1 MTTPFRERNPVK
13 VGAVSLLVLV
23 ALVLMAFKADSLPL
37 IGGGDTYYAMF
48 SDSSGIKPN
57 DEVRIAGV
65 RVGKVTG
72 VDLDQDKGQVK
83 VAFKI
88 DSGADFGTDTN
99 AEIKVKTLL
108 GAMFLALQPKG
119 SGQLEAGSTIPV
131 SRTRSAYDVVEAFS
145 GLAERAQ
152 DIDLPQLTES
162 LNTLADAT
170 QNTPEE
176 LQSTLKGLSALSA
189 NVAARDQQLNTL
201 LGNLKKVSGVLASRD
216 QDIVTLMK
224 SSDELL
230 RAVVARRDA
239 VHELLVSTSRLS
251 TELTALVRESRAD
264 LQPALSNLKSV
275 VDVLR
280 KNQNNLDNSLRLM
293 APFYRVF
300 TNVLGTGPWFD
311 TWISNLPPGPAL
323 GAGQ

>member
-1 MTTPFRERNPVK
+1 MTKPFRERNPVK
-13 VGAVSLLVLV
+13 IGAVSLLIVL
-23 ALVLMAFKADSLPL
+23 ALLVMAFKADSLPL
-37 IGGGDTYYAMF
+37 IGGGDTYYASF
-48 SDSSGIKPN
+48 TDSSGIRPN

-72 VDLDQDKGQVK
+72 VGLDGDHVK
-83 VAFKI
+83 VTFRITSA
-88 DSGADFGTDTN
+88 ADFGTETN

-108 GAMFLALQPKG
+108 GQMFLALEPKG
-119 SGQLEAGSTIPV
+119 SGQLKKGSTIPT
-131 SRTRSAYDVVEAFS
+131 SRTRSAYDVVQAFS

-152 DIDLPQLTES
+152 QIDLPQLTQS

-176 LQSTLKGLSALSA
+176 LKSTLKGLSALSA
-189 NVAARDQQLNTL
+189 NVAARDSQLNTL
-201 LGNLKKVSGVLASRD
+201 LGNLQKVSGVLSDRD
-216 QDIVTLMK
+216 EDIVTLMK

-239 VHELLVSTSRLS
+239 IHELLVSTSNLS
-251 TELTALVRESRAD
+251 TELTALVEQSRAD
-264 LQPALSNLKSV
+264 LKPALSNLKSV

-300 TNVLGTGPWFD
+300 TNTLGTGPWFD

>member
-1 MTTPFRERNPVK
+1 MSIPFRERNPVK

-23 ALVLMAFKADSLPL
+23 AFILIAFKADSLPL
-37 IGGGDTYYAMF
+37 IGGGDTYYAAF
-48 SDSSGIKPN
+48 TDSSGIKPN

-72 VDLDQDKGQVK
+72 VDLDGDHVK
-83 VAFKI
+83 VTFKI
-88 DSGADFGTDTN
+88 SSGADFGKDTN

-108 GAMFLALQPKG
+108 GAMFLALEPKG
-119 SGQLEAGSTIPV
+119 SGQLKAGSTIPT

-145 GLAERAQ
+145 GLAQRAE
-152 DIDLPQLTES
+152 DINLPQLTQS

-170 QNTPEE
+170 KNTPEE
-176 LQSTLKGLSALSA
+176 LKSTLQGLSALSA
-189 NVAARDQQLNTL
+189 NVAARDTQLNTL
-201 LGNLKKVSGVLASRD
+201 LGNLKKVSGVLADRD
-216 QDIVTLMK
+216 QDIVSLMK
-224 SSDELL
+224 DSDVLL
-230 RAVVARRDA
+230 RAVVARRAA
-239 VHELLVSTSRLS
+239 VHELLVSTSKLS
-251 TELTALVRESRAD
+251 TELTALVQQSRAD
-264 LQPALSNLKSV
+264 LTPALSNLKSV

-311 TWISNLPPGPAL
+311 TWISNLPPGPAV
-323 GAGQ
+323 GVGQ

>member
-1 MTTPFRERNPVK
+1 MMPFRERNPVK
-13 VGAVSLLVLV
+13 IGGVSLVIVLALLV
-23 ALVLMAFKADSLPL
+23 MAFKADSLPL
-37 IGGGDTYYAMF
+37 IGGGDTYYADF
-48 SDSSGIKPN
+48 SDSSGIKVN

-65 RVGKVTG
+65 RVGKVTSVG
-72 VDLDQDKGQVK
+72 LDGDHVK
-83 VAFKI
+83 VAFRITK
-88 DSGADFGTDTN
+88 GADFGTESG

-108 GAMFLALQPKG
+108 GQMFLALEPKG
-119 SGQLEAGSTIPV
+119 GGQLKKGSTIPA

-152 DIDLPQLTES
+152 QIDLPQLTQS

-170 QNTPEE
+170 QNTPEA
-176 LQSTLKGLSALSA
+176 LKSTLKGLSALSA
-189 NVAARDQQLNTL
+189 NVAARDDQLNTL
-201 LGNLKKVSGVLASRD
+201 LGNLKKVSGVLADHD

-224 SSDELL
+224 SSDQLL

-239 VHELLVSTSRLS
+239 IHELLVSTSHLS
-251 TELTALVRESRAD
+251 TELTALVRQSRAD
-264 LQPALSNLKSV
+264 LHPALANLQSV

-280 KNQNNLDNSLRLM
+280 KNQNNLDNALRLM

-300 TNVLGTGPWFD
+300 TNTLGTGPWFD

-323 GAGQ
+323 GVGQ

>member
-1 MTTPFRERNPVK
+1 MMPFRERNPVK
-13 VGAVSLLVLV
+13 VGAVSLVVLV
-23 ALVLMAFKADSLPL
+23 AIVLMAFKADSLPL
-37 IGGGDTYYAMF
+37 IGGGDTYYADF

-72 VDLDQDKGQVK
+72 VGLDGDHVK
-83 VAFKI
+83 VTFKI
-88 DSGADFGTDTN
+88 SSGADFGTETN

-108 GAMFLALQPKG
+108 GAMFLALEPKG
-119 SGQLEAGSTIPV
+119 SGQLKAGTTIPA
-131 SRTRSAYDVVEAFS
+131 SRTKSAYDVVEAFS
-145 GLAERAQ
+145 GLAERAEQ
-152 DIDLPQLTES
+152 INLPQLTTS

-170 QNTPEE
+170 KDTPEA

-189 NVAARDQQLNTL
+189 NVAARDSQLNTL
-201 LGNLKKVSGVLASRD
+201 LGNLKKVSGVLATRD

-224 SSDELL
+224 DSDVLL

-239 VHELLVSTSRLS
+239 VHELLVSTSNLS
-251 TELTALVRESRAD
+251 TELTALVQQSRAD
-264 LQPALSNLKSV
+264 LTPALSNLKSV

-311 TWISNLPPGPAL
+311 NWISNLPPGPAL
-323 GAGQ
+323 GVGQ

>member
-23 ALVLMAFKADSLPL
+23 ALVMMAFKADSLPL
-37 IGGGDTYYAMF
+37 IGGGDTYYAAF
-48 SDSSGIKPN
+48 TDSSGIKPN

-65 RVGKVTG
+65 RVGKVTSVG
-72 VDLDQDKGQVK
+72 LDGDHVK

-88 DSGADFGTDTN
+88 SSGADFGTETN

-108 GAMFLALQPKG
+108 GAMFLALEPKG
-119 SGQLEAGSTIPV
+119 SGQLKEGSTIPT

-152 DIDLPQLTES
+152 DIDLPQLTQS

-189 NVAARDQQLNTL
+189 NVAARDAQLNTL
-201 LGNLKKVSGVLASRD
+201 LGNLKKVSGVLNERD

-230 RAVVARRDA
+230 RGVVARRDA
-239 VHELLVSTSRLS
+239 VHELLVSTSQLS
-251 TELTALVRESRAD
+251 TELTALVRDSRAD
-264 LQPALSNLKSV
+264 LNPALSNLKSV

>member
-1 MTTPFRERNPVK
+1 MMPFRERNPVK
-13 VGAVSLLVLV
+13 VGAISLV
-23 ALVLMAFKADSLPL
+23 ALVAVILMAFKADSLPL
-37 IGGGDTYYAMF
+37 IGGGETYYAAF
-48 SDSSGIKPN
+48 RDSSGLKPN

-72 VDLDQDKGQVK
+72 VGLEGDHVK
-83 VAFKI
+83 VSFKI
-88 DSGADFGTDTN
+88 SSGADFGTQTN
-99 AEIKVKTLL
+99 AQIKVKTLL
-108 GAMFLALQPKG
+108 GAMFLALEPKG
-119 SGQLEAGSTIPV
+119 SGQLKSGTTIPV

-152 DIDLPQLTES
+152 KIDLPQLTTS

-170 QNTPEE
+170 KNTPEE

-189 NVAARDQQLNTL
+189 NVAARDTQLNTL
-201 LGNLKKVSGVLASRD
+201 LGNLKKVSGVLATRD

-224 SSDELL
+224 DSDVLL

-239 VHELLVSTSRLS
+239 VHQLLVSTSNLS
-251 TELTALVRESRAD
+251 TELTALVRQSRAD
-264 LQPALSNLKSV
+264 LNPALSNLKSV

-311 TWISNLPPGPAL
+311 NWISNLPPGPAL

>member
-1 MTTPFRERNPVK
+1 MMPFRERNPVK
-13 VGAVSLLVLV
+13 VGAVSLVVLV
-23 ALVLMAFKADSLPL
+23 AIVLMAFKADSLPL
-37 IGGGDTYYAMF
+37 IGGGDTYYADF

-72 VDLDQDKGQVK
+72 VGLDGDHVK
-83 VAFKI
+83 VTFKI
-88 DSGADFGTDTN
+88 SSGADFGTETN

-108 GAMFLALQPKG
+108 GAMFLALEPKG
-119 SGQLEAGSTIPV
+119 SGQLKAGTTIPA
-131 SRTRSAYDVVEAFS
+131 SRTKSAYDVVEAFS
-145 GLAERAQ
+145 GLAERAEQ
-152 DIDLPQLTES
+152 INLPQLTTS

-170 QNTPEE
+170 KDTPEA

-189 NVAARDQQLNTL
+189 NVAARDAQLNTL
-201 LGNLKKVSGVLASRD
+201 LGNLKKVSGVLATRD

-224 SSDELL
+224 DSDVLL

-239 VHELLVSTSRLS
+239 VHELLVSTSNLS
-251 TELTALVRESRAD
+251 TELTALVQQSRAD
-264 LQPALSNLKSV
+264 LNPALSNLKSV

-311 TWISNLPPGPAL
+311 NWISNLPPGPAL

>member
-23 ALVLMAFKADSLPL
+23 ALIMMAFKADSLPL
-37 IGGGDTYYAMF
+37 IGGGDTYYAAF
-48 SDSSGIKPN
+48 TDSSGIKPN

-65 RVGKVTG
+65 RVGKVTSVG
-72 VDLDQDKGQVK
+72 LDGDHVK

-88 DSGADFGTDTN
+88 SSGADFGTETN

-119 SGQLEAGSTIPV
+119 SGQLKEGSTIPV

-152 DIDLPQLTES
+152 DIDLPQLTQS

-189 NVAARDQQLNTL
+189 NVAARDDQLNTL
-201 LGNLKKVSGVLASRD
+201 LGNLQKVSGVLSDRD
-216 QDIVTLMK
+216 LDIVTLMK
-224 SSDELL
+224 SSDERL
-230 RAVVARRDA
+230 RGVVARREA
-239 VHELLVSTSRLS
+239 VHELLVSTSKLS

-264 LQPALSNLKSV
+264 LKPALSNLKSV

-300 TNVLGTGPWFD
+300 TNTLGTGPWFD